1 MSTLYRTVDIPADRQ
16 LTLTLSV
23 PVDIPTGKTD
33 VRVEFTPTVETT
45 EKKKT
50 FRHLAGVLKDSNV
63 FEGDSV
69 ELQRR
74 WRDEWEREWEK
85 ER

>member
-50 FRHLAGVLKDSNV
+50 IADFAGILKGSKT

-74 WRDEWEREWEK
+74 WRDEWEK